1 MPTSGQNVRNYTT
14 QNVIPSGQNVSNYTT
29 QKVIP
34 SGERT
39 QAQGTTNYQEKGR
52 GSNVMSSIGETMGNV
67 GEKVGET
74 MANVGDKVKKP
85 FENMTSSGQGQQV
98 QGNENMMKNN
108 NKPLGGS
115 DVLGAVTETVSDI
128 GSNIIKSTE
137 NTANKVKNTVTQE
150 AQSGGVLD
158 AIGETIAEIAHT
170 TKVIVVGEDE
180 EEVEETRKKN
190 IGLETHTIDRAKHDG
205 HHASKNVF

>member
-85 FENMTSSGQGQQV
+85 FENMTSSGQGQV

-150 AQSGGVLD
+150 TQSGGVLD

-180 EEVEETRKKN
+180 EEVEETRNKN

>member
-39 QAQGTTNYQEKGR
+39 QAREKGR
-52 GSNVMSSIGETMGNV
+52 GSNVMSNIGETVGNV

-74 MANVGDKVKKP
+74 MSNVGDKVKKP
-85 FENMTSSGQGQQV
+85 FQNMTSSGQG

-150 AQSGGVLD
+150 TQSGGVLD

-180 EEVEETRKKN
+180 EEVEETRNKN

>member
-1 MPTSGQNVRNYTT
+1 
-14 QNVIPSGQNVSNYTT
+14 PSGQNVSNYTT

-34 SGERT
+34 SGERI
-39 QAQGTTNYQEKGR
+39 QAQGTNYQEKGR
-52 GSNVMSSIGETMGNV
+52 GSNVMSNIGETKANV
-67 GEKVGET
+67 GEKV
-74 MANVGDKVKKP
+74 KKP
-85 FENMTSSGQGQQV
+85 FTSSTSGQV
-98 QGNENMMKNN
+98 QAKGIEDMK

-128 GSNIIKSTE
+128 GSNIIKTTE
-137 NTANKVKNTVTQE
+137 NTANKVKDTVTQE
-150 AQSGGVLD
+150 AQGGGVLD

-190 IGLETHTIDRAKHDG
+190 IGLETHSIDRAKHEG
-205 HHASKNVF
+205 NQASKNVF